1 MPDKT
6 ITGWLVVDW
15 RNETHRTRKSKP
27 GATDLGA
34 NEVLAKL
41 NVEVNIPEV
50 DVPALG
56 IAVDVPEPQV
66 HAATLEAL
74 DDEAMPDWT
83 DAAAEIA
90 AEHDQRITEA
100 APGAETER
108 LVDELTT
115 EVLLAVET
123 RAPAERVHEYV
134 LDLIHE
140 SAVPEEAK
148 R

>member
-1 MPDKT
+1 MPEKT
-6 ITGWLVVDW
+6 ITGWLVVNW
-15 RNETHRTRKSKP
+15 KNETHRTRKSKP

-41 NVEVNIPEV
+41 DIEVHIPEV
-50 DVPALG
+50 DVPTLG
-56 IAVDVPEPQV
+56 VAVNVPEPQV
-66 HAATLEAL
+66 HAATLEAI

-90 AEHDQRITEA
+90 AEHEQRIEEA
-100 APGAETER
+100 AAGTETER

-123 RAPAERVHEYV
+123 RPPAERVHEYV
-134 LDLIHE
+134 LDLVHE
-140 SAVPEEAK
+140 RAIPEEAD

>member
-50 DVPALG
+50 DVPTLG
-56 IAVDVPEPQV
+56 VAVDVPEPQV

-74 DDEAMPDWT
+74 DDGAMPDWT

-108 LVDELTT
+108 LVDGLTT

-123 RAPAERVHEYV
+123 RPPAERVREYV
-134 LDLIHE
+134 LDLVHE
-140 SAVPEEAK
+140 SAGPEEDEP
-148 R
+148 

>member
-1 MPDKT
+1 MTDKT

-15 RNETHRTRKSKP
+15 RNESHRTRKSKP

-41 NVEVNIPEV
+41 DVKVTIPEV
-50 DVPALG
+50 DVPTLG
-56 IAVDVPEPQV
+56 VAVDVPEPQV

-83 DAAAEIA
+83 DAAAEIV
-90 AEHDQRITEA
+90 AEHDQRIWEA

-115 EVLLAVET
+115 AVLVAVKT
-123 RAPAERVHEYV
+123 RPPAERVREYV
-134 LDLIHE
+134 LELVHE
-140 SAVPEEAK
+140 SATPTEGDQ
-148 R
+148 

>member
-41 NVEVNIPEV
+41 DVEVTIPEV
-50 DVPALG
+50 DVPTLG
-56 IAVDVPEPQV
+56 VAVDVPEPQV

-83 DAAAEIA
+83 DAAAEIV
-90 AEHDQRITEA
+90 AEHEQRIEEA

-115 EVLLAVET
+115 EVLLAVKT
-123 RAPAERVHEYV
+123 RPPAERVREYV
-134 LDLIHE
+134 LDLICE
-140 SAVPEEAK
+140 SATPEEAQS
-148 R
+148 